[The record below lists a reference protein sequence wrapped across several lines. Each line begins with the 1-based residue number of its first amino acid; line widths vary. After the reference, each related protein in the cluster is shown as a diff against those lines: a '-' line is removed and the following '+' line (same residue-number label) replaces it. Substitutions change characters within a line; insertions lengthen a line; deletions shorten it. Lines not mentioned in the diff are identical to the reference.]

1 MKDVLKITIAPMLSL
16 VIIMLGISYFN
27 TFVSLKM
34 TSDGFNSFITGGLY
48 SAYYTGM
55 MIGAVY
61 LEKIIQKKGHIR
73 SFCIFAAVAGCSI
86 MIQSF
91 SDPSYLWVVLRFI
104 TGAAVSGI
112 FIVIESWLLL
122 LASPKTQGV
131 ILSVYMIA
139 LYIAMCIGQFGI
151 ITVPLDSTMPY
162 NLALIFCT
170 ASILPVCM
178 MKAAAPT
185 LTESH
190 YINVF
195 YILKKIPLGFFG
207 VLTSGLLISSFYA
220 LGPVYAED
228 SGFSLSQ
235 ISIIMA
241 TTIFGGMALQWPIG
255 KLSDLFERR
264 LIILLVSILTSLI
277 SFILVL
283 SPSYSFSLLLILL
296 FFYGGFVFTLYPI
309 TITYCCDFFS
319 SAGITSVIAA
329 ALLIFGF
336 GCIVGPLI
344 TPLFFLI
351 FGPVGLFYY
360 SAIIAAL
367 LTLFA
372 YYRKHKIPNEPKESK
387 ENFHIQPGNT
397 GKYTDKH

>member
-1 MKDVLKITIAPMLSL
+1 MRSVLKITMAPILSL
-16 VIIMLGISYFN
+16 VTIMLGISYFN
-27 TFVSLKM
+27 TFISLKM
-34 TSDGFNSFITGGLY
+34 TNDGFNSFITGALY

-55 MIGAVY
+55 MLGAIY
-61 LEKIIQKKGHIR
+61 LERIIQKKGHIR
-73 SFCIFAAVAGCSI
+73 SFCIFASIAGCCI
-86 MIQSF
+86 VVQSF
-91 SDPSYLWVVLRFI
+91 TEPSFFWVGLRFI
-104 TGAAVSGI
+104 SGVAVSGI

-122 LASPKTQGV
+122 LASAKTQGV

-139 LYIAMCIGQFGI
+139 LYTAMCIGQFGI
-151 ITVPLDSTMPY
+151 ITVPLDSIMPY
-162 NLALIFCT
+162 NLALIFCI

-178 MKAAAPT
+178 MKASAPT
-185 LTESH
+185 LPQSH

-264 LIILLVSILTSLI
+264 LIILLVATFTSFI
-277 SFILVL
+277 SFALVF
-283 SPSYSFSLLLILL
+283 SSSFSFPLLLILL
-296 FFYGGFVFTLYPI
+296 FIYGGFVFTLYPI

-319 SAGITSVIAA
+319 SSGITSVIAA

-336 GCIVGPLI
+336 GCIIGPLI
-344 TPLFFLI
+344 TPLFFFL
-351 FGPVGLFYY
+351 FGPVGLFWY
-360 SAIIAAL
+360 SSIIAAL
-367 LTLFA
+367 LSLFT
-372 YYRKHKIPNEPKESK
+372 YYQKHKIPNEQKESK
-387 ENFHIQPGNT
+387 ETFHIQPGNT
-397 GKYTDKH
+397 GKYTDGH

>member
-1 MKDVLKITIAPMLSL
+1 MRHVLKITIAPILSL
-16 VIIMLGISYFN
+16 VTIMLGISYFN

-34 TSDGFNSFITGGLY
+34 TNDGFSSFSTGALY

-55 MIGAVY
+55 MIGAIY
-61 LEKIIQKKGHIR
+61 LERIIQKKGHIR
-73 SFCIFAAVAGCSI
+73 SFCIFASLAGCSI
-86 MIQSF
+86 IVQSF
-91 SDPSYLWVVLRFI
+91 SNPSLIWIVLRFI
-104 TGAAVSGI
+104 NGAAVSGV

-122 LASPKTQGV
+122 LASTKTQGV

-139 LYIAMCIGQFGI
+139 LYTAMCIGQFGI
-151 ITVPLDSTMPY
+151 ITVPLDSIMPY

-178 MKAAAPT
+178 MKASAPT
-185 LTESH
+185 LGQSH

-255 KLSDLFERR
+255 KLSDHFERR
-264 LIILLVSILTSLI
+264 LIILLVSTLTSLI
-277 SFILVL
+277 SFVL
-283 SPSYSFSLLLILL
+283 LFSSTFSFPLLLILL
-296 FFYGGFVFTLYPI
+296 FFWGGFVFTLYPI

-319 SAGITSVIAA
+319 PSGITSVIAA

-351 FGPVGLFYY
+351 FGPIGLFTY
-360 SAIIAAL
+360 SALIAAL

-372 YYRKHKIPNEPKESK
+372 YYRKHKIPNEPQESK